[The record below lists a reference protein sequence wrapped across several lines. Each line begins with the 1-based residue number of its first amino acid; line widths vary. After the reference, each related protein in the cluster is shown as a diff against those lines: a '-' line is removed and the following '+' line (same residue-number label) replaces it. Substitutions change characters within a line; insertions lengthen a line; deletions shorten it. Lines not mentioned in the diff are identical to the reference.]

1 MWNNKISAIAIHSYY
16 LQIRN
21 IVYRQFHE
29 KLLISQNKNFIFIRL
44 WGGVFHRKFPIGM
57 RTAADVYENR
67 AFRVAL
73 TGHTK
78 SQPKKITLA

>member
-44 WGGVFHRKFPIGM
+44 WARGFPQEIS
-57 RTAADVYENR
+57 DWDENSSGC
-67 AFRVAL
+67 L
-73 TGHTK
+73 
-78 SQPKKITLA
+78 